1 MDKRLKKMTAIF
13 FLAAAADLFLAAV
26 LLASLARQRAE
37 GTAALG
43 AGQVVED
50 GGWSGGWAGPGTEEA
65 GAVALTFDDGPNAR
79 YTEALLDGLKE
90 REVRASFFLV
100 GQCIEGNE
108 DTVRRMAEEGHLI
121 GVHCMEHRDLTRE
134 SEEEAVRQLMDT
146 AAMIGAVTGRMPE
159 YIRPPFGKWS
169 SGLQEAVPMETVL
182 WSVDSLDW
190 KLQDTDRIVQRV
202 LKDTEDGDIILMHD
216 EFQTSVEAAM
226 EIIDNLLAKGYTF
239 VTVDELTID

>member
-37 GTAALG
+37 GATAPG
-43 AGQVVED
+43 TGRVVED
-50 GGWSGGWAGPGTEEA
+50 GGWSGGWDGPGTEEV

-190 KLQDTDRIVQRV
+190 KLQDTDRIVRRV

-216 EFQTSVEAAM
+216 EFLTSVEAAM

>member
-37 GTAALG
+37 GATAPVTG
-43 AGQVVED
+43 RVVED
-50 GGWSGGWAGPGTEEA
+50 GGWSGGWDGPGTEEV

-134 SEEEAVRQLMDT
+134 PEEEAVRQLMDT
-146 AAMIGAVTGRMPE
+146 AAMIGAVTGRTPE

-190 KLQDTDRIVQRV
+190 KLQDTDRIVRRV

>member
-37 GTAALG
+37 GATAPG
-43 AGQVVED
+43 TGRVVED
-50 GGWSGGWAGPGTEEA
+50 GGWSGGWDGPGPEEV

-134 SEEEAVRQLMDT
+134 PEEEAVRQLMDT
-146 AAMIGAVTGRMPE
+146 AAMIGAVTGRTPE

-190 KLQDTDRIVQRV
+190 KLQDTDRIVRRV

>member
-37 GTAALG
+37 GAAAPG
-43 AGQVVED
+43 AGRVVED
-50 GGWSGGWAGPGTEEA
+50 GGWSGSWDGPGTEEA

-190 KLQDTDRIVQRV
+190 KLQDTDRIVRRV

-216 EFQTSVEAAM
+216 EFLTSVEAAM

>member
-37 GTAALG
+37 GATAPG
-43 AGQVVED
+43 TGRVVED
-50 GGWSGGWAGPGTEEA
+50 GGWSGGWDGPGTEEV

-134 SEEEAVRQLMDT
+134 PEEEAVRQLMDT
-146 AAMIGAVTGRMPE
+146 AAMIGAVTGRTPE

-190 KLQDTDRIVQRV
+190 KLQDTDRIVRRV

>member
-1 MDKRLKKMTAIF
+1 M
-13 FLAAAADLFLAAV
+13 
-26 LLASLARQRAE
+26 
-37 GTAALG
+37 
-43 AGQVVED
+43 
-50 GGWSGGWAGPGTEEA
+50 
-65 GAVALTFDDGPNAR
+65 ALTFDDGPNAR

-169 SGLQEAVPMETVL
+169 SGLQEAVPMETML

>member
-37 GTAALG
+37 GATAPG
-43 AGQVVED
+43 TGRVVED
-50 GGWSGGWAGPGTEEA
+50 GGWSGGWDGPGTEEV

-134 SEEEAVRQLMDT
+134 PEEEAVRQLMDT
-146 AAMIGAVTGRMPE
+146 AAMIGAVTGRTPE

-190 KLQDTDRIVQRV
+190 KLQDTDRIVRRV
-202 LKDTEDGDIILMHD
+202 FKDTEDGDIILMHD

>member
-37 GTAALG
+37 GAAAPG
-43 AGQVVED
+43 AGRVVED
-50 GGWSGGWAGPGTEEA
+50 GGWSGSWDGPGTEEA

-134 SEEEAVRQLMDT
+134 PEEEAVRQLMDT

-190 KLQDTDRIVQRV
+190 KLQDTDRIVRRV

>member
-37 GTAALG
+37 GAAAPG
-43 AGQVVED
+43 TGRVVED
-50 GGWSGGWAGPGTEEA
+50 GGWSGGWDGPGTEEA

-146 AAMIGAVTGRMPE
+146 AAMIGAVTGRTPE

-190 KLQDTDRIVQRV
+190 KLQDTDRIVRRV

>member
-37 GTAALG
+37 GAAAPG
-43 AGQVVED
+43 AGRVVED

-134 SEEEAVRQLMDT
+134 PEEEAVRQLMDT
-146 AAMIGAVTGRMPE
+146 AAMIGAVTGRTPE

-190 KLQDTDRIVQRV
+190 KLQDTDRIVRRV

>member
-37 GTAALG
+37 GAAAPG
-43 AGQVVED
+43 TGQVVED

-134 SEEEAVRQLMDT
+134 PEEEAVRQLMDT

-190 KLQDTDRIVQRV
+190 KLQDTDRIVRRV

>member
-37 GTAALG
+37 GAAALG

-50 GGWSGGWAGPGTEEA
+50 GGWDGPGTEEA

-79 YTEALLDGLKE
+79 YTETLLDGLRE
-90 REVRASFFLV
+90 RRVQASFFLV

-108 DTVRRMAEEGHLI
+108 AVVKRMEQEGHLI
-121 GVHCMEHRDLTRE
+121 GVHCMEHRDLTKE
-134 SEEEAVRQLMDT
+134 PEEAAAKQLMDT
-146 AAMIGAVTGRMPE
+146 AAMIKEITGRKPE
-159 YIRPPFGKWS
+159 YMRPPFGKWS
-169 SGLQEAVPMETVL
+169 SGLQEAVSMEPVF

-190 KLQDTDRIVQRV
+190 KLQDTGRIVKRV
-202 LKDTEDGDIILMHD
+202 LKDTENGDIILMHD
-216 EFQTSVEAAM
+216 EFRTSVEAAL

-239 VTVDELTID
+239 VTVDELIID

>member
-1 MDKRLKKMTAIF
+1 MTTGPMPDIRRLFWTA
-13 FLAAAADLFLAAV
+13 L
-26 LLASLARQRAE
+26 R
-37 GTAALG
+37 
-43 AGQVVED
+43 
-50 GGWSGGWAGPGTEEA
+50 SG
-65 GAVALTFDDGPNAR
+65 R
-79 YTEALLDGLKE
+79 C
-90 REVRASFFLV
+90 RASFFLV

-134 SEEEAVRQLMDT
+134 PEEEAVRQLMDT
-146 AAMIGAVTGRMPE
+146 AAMIGAVTGRTPE

-190 KLQDTDRIVQRV
+190 KLQDTDRIVRRV

>member
-37 GTAALG
+37 GATAPG
-43 AGQVVED
+43 TGRVVED
-50 GGWSGGWAGPGTEEA
+50 GGWSGGWDGPGTEEV

-134 SEEEAVRQLMDT
+134 PEEEAVRQLMDT

-190 KLQDTDRIVQRV
+190 KLQDTDRIVRRV

>member
-37 GTAALG
+37 GATAPG
-43 AGQVVED
+43 TGRVVED
-50 GGWSGGWAGPGTEEA
+50 GGWSGGWDGPGTEEV

-134 SEEEAVRQLMDT
+134 PEEEAVRQLMDT
-146 AAMIGAVTGRMPE
+146 AAMIGAVTGRTPE

-190 KLQDTDRIVQRV
+190 KLQDTDRIVRRV

-239 VTVDELTID
+239 VTVDELTTD

>member
-37 GTAALG
+37 GATAPG
-43 AGQVVED
+43 TGRVVED
-50 GGWSGGWAGPGTEEA
+50 GGWSGGWDGPGTEEV

-134 SEEEAVRQLMDT
+134 PEEEAVRQLMDT
-146 AAMIGAVTGRMPE
+146 AAMIGAVTGRTPE

>member
-1 MDKRLKKMTAIF
+1 M
-13 FLAAAADLFLAAV
+13 
-26 LLASLARQRAE
+26 
-37 GTAALG
+37 
-43 AGQVVED
+43 
-50 GGWSGGWAGPGTEEA
+50 
-65 GAVALTFDDGPNAR
+65 ALTFDDGPNAR

-134 SEEEAVRQLMDT
+134 PEEEAVRQLMDT
-146 AAMIGAVTGRMPE
+146 AAMIGAVTGRTPE
-159 YIRPPFGKWS
+159 YIWPPFGKWS

-190 KLQDTDRIVQRV
+190 KLQDTDRIVRRV
-202 LKDTEDGDIILMHD
+202 LKDTEDGDLNLMHD

>member
-37 GTAALG
+37 GATAPG
-43 AGQVVED
+43 TGRVVED
-50 GGWSGGWAGPGTEEA
+50 GGWSGGWDGPGTEEV

-134 SEEEAVRQLMDT
+134 PEEEAVRQLMDT
-146 AAMIGAVTGRMPE
+146 AAMIGAVTGRTPE

-190 KLQDTDRIVQRV
+190 ELQDTDRIVRSV

>member
-37 GTAALG
+37 GAAAPG
-43 AGQVVED
+43 TGRVVED
-50 GGWSGGWAGPGTEEA
+50 GGWSGGWDGPGTEEV

-134 SEEEAVRQLMDT
+134 PEEEAVRQLMDT
-146 AAMIGAVTGRMPE
+146 AAMIGAVTGRTPE

-190 KLQDTDRIVQRV
+190 KLQDTDRIVRRV

-216 EFQTSVEAAM
+216 EFQPSVEAAM

>member
-37 GTAALG
+37 GATAPG
-43 AGQVVED
+43 TGRVVED
-50 GGWSGGWAGPGTEEA
+50 GGWSGGWDGPGTEEV

>member
-37 GTAALG
+37 GAAAPG
-43 AGQVVED
+43 AGRVVED
-50 GGWSGGWAGPGTEEA
+50 GGWSGGWAGPGTEGA

-79 YTEALLDGLKE
+79 YTEVLLDGLKE
-90 REVRASFFLV
+90 RGIRASFFLV

-134 SEEEAVRQLMDT
+134 PEEEAVHSSWTQ
-146 AAMIGAVTGRMPE
+146 
-159 YIRPPFGKWS
+159 PP
-169 SGLQEAVPMETVL
+169 
-182 WSVDSLDW
+182 
-190 KLQDTDRIVQRV
+190 
-202 LKDTEDGDIILMHD
+202 
-216 EFQTSVEAAM
+216 
-226 EIIDNLLAKGYTF
+226 
-239 VTVDELTID
+239 

>member
-37 GTAALG
+37 GATAPG
-43 AGQVVED
+43 TGRVVEA
-50 GGWSGGWAGPGTEEA
+50 GGWSGGWDGPGTEEG

-134 SEEEAVRQLMDT
+134 PEEEAVRQLMDT
-146 AAMIGAVTGRMPE
+146 AAMIGAVTGRTPE

-190 KLQDTDRIVQRV
+190 KLQDTDRIVRRV

>member
-1 MDKRLKKMTAIF
+1 MDKRLKKMMAIF

-37 GTAALG
+37 GAAAPG
-43 AGQVVED
+43 TGRVVED
-50 GGWSGGWAGPGTEEA
+50 GGWSGGWDGPGTEEA

-190 KLQDTDRIVQRV
+190 KLQDTDRIVRRV

>member
-26 LLASLARQRAE
+26 LLVSLARQRAE
-37 GTAALG
+37 GAAAPG
-43 AGQVVED
+43 AGRVVED
-50 GGWSGGWAGPGTEEA
+50 GGWSGSWDGPGPEEA

-134 SEEEAVRQLMDT
+134 PEEEAVRQLMDT

-190 KLQDTDRIVQRV
+190 KLQDTDRIVRRV

>member
-37 GTAALG
+37 GATAPG
-43 AGQVVED
+43 TGRVVED
-50 GGWSGGWAGPGTEEA
+50 GGWSGGWDGPGTEEV

-134 SEEEAVRQLMDT
+134 PEEEAVRQLMDT
-146 AAMIGAVTGRMPE
+146 AAMIGAVTGRTPE

-169 SGLQEAVPMETVL
+169 SGLQEAGPMETVL

-190 KLQDTDRIVQRV
+190 KLQDTDRIVRRV
-202 LKDTEDGDIILMHD
+202 LKDTEDGDIILVHD

>member
-37 GTAALG
+37 GATAPG
-43 AGQVVED
+43 TGRVVED
-50 GGWSGGWAGPGTEEA
+50 GGWSGGWDGPGTEEA

-134 SEEEAVRQLMDT
+134 PEEEAVRQLMDT
-146 AAMIGAVTGRMPE
+146 AAMIGAVTGRTPE

-190 KLQDTDRIVQRV
+190 KLQDTDRIVRRV

>member
-37 GTAALG
+37 GAAAPG
-43 AGQVVED
+43 AGRVVED
-50 GGWSGGWAGPGTEEA
+50 SGWSGGWA

-79 YTEALLDGLKE
+79 YTEVLLDGLKE
-90 REVRASFFLV
+90 RGIRASFFLA

-134 SEEEAVRQLMDT
+134 PEEEAVRQLMDT
-146 AAMIGAVTGRMPE
+146 AAMIGAVTGRTPE

-190 KLQDTDRIVQRV
+190 KLQNTDRIVQRV

-216 EFQTSVEAAM
+216 EFQTSVEAAL

>member
-37 GTAALG
+37 GAAAPG
-43 AGQVVED
+43 AGRVVED
-50 GGWSGGWAGPGTEEA
+50 GGWSGSWDGPGTEEA

-146 AAMIGAVTGRMPE
+146 AAMIGAVTGRTPE

-190 KLQDTDRIVQRV
+190 KLQDTDRIVRRV

>member
-37 GTAALG
+37 GATAPG
-43 AGQVVED
+43 TGRVVED
-50 GGWSGGWAGPGTEEA
+50 GGWSGGWDGPGTEEV

-134 SEEEAVRQLMDT
+134 PEEEAVRQLM
-146 AAMIGAVTGRMPE
+146 IGAVTGRTPE

-190 KLQDTDRIVQRV
+190 KLQDTDRIVRRV

>member
-37 GTAALG
+37 GATAPG
-43 AGQVVED
+43 TGRVVED
-50 GGWSGGWAGPGTEEA
+50 GGWSGGWDGPGTEEV

-134 SEEEAVRQLMDT
+134 PEEEAVRQLMDT

-190 KLQDTDRIVQRV
+190 KLQDTDRIVRRV

-216 EFQTSVEAAM
+216 EFLTSVEAAM

>member
-13 FLAAAADLFLAAV
+13 FLAAASDLFLAAV
-26 LLASLARQRAE
+26 LLASLARLRAE

-43 AGQVVED
+43 ARQVVEV
-50 GGWSGGWAGPGTEEA
+50 GGWSVGWAGPGTEEA

-134 SEEEAVRQLMDT
+134 PEEEAVRQLMDT
-146 AAMIGAVTGRMPE
+146 AAMIGAVTGRTPE